1 MVINHGRC
9 CCLCGRCNSHWVNCL
24 YLFVVL
30 YLFIYFILLHS
41 LLFSFFIYLV
51 FILSSELL
59 SRTSSHTCGR
69 WYLPTF
75 LFRDGLLT
83 LFYIDSFMNLM
94 RFWSPPTIL
103 KLSSVVLWPVMLKW
117 SNIGKGAFRCSLNLS
132 PNVLEHSPSILHC
145 IPPFH
150 TCFYIW
156 CHSSWLYGL
165 YLWVQPGGLWWFC
178 PPWSILYC
186 HISYKHFCNSHWGLL
201 HMEQLY
207 SFSCCW
213 KCCCWLT
220 CSCCC
225 YSYLML

>member
-94 RFWSPPTIL
+94 RIWSL
-103 KLSSVVLWPVMLKW
+103 WSSMPFLDTLV
-117 SNIGKGAFRCSLNLS
+117 
-132 PNVLEHSPSILHC
+132 
-145 IPPFH
+145 IPQ
-150 TCFYIW
+150 
-156 CHSSWLYGL
+156 SE
-165 YLWVQPGGLWWFC
+165 GGLMTTIYRK
-178 PPWSILYC
+178 STHTDQYLQLDS
-186 HISYKHFCNSHWGLL
+186 HHAISV
-201 HMEQLY
+201 QIQ
-207 SFSCCW
+207 
-213 KCCCWLT
+213 
-220 CSCCC
+220 C
-225 YSYLML
+225 Y